1 MVQSQPVQAVEN
13 GLHRLGGGTLQIGVL
28 DAEDEIALRVSR
40 LQITEQCRAR
50 AADVQEAGGA
60 GCKTGSHHAVSL
72 ELPFMGA
79 KKAASGEAAL

>member
-1 MVQSQPVQAVEN
+1 MACTDSGVE
-13 GLHRLGGGTLQIGVL
+13 RSRSVSSK
-28 DAEDEIALRVSR
+28 DEIALRVSR

-79 KKAASGEAAL
+79 KKAASVLLGVSRE